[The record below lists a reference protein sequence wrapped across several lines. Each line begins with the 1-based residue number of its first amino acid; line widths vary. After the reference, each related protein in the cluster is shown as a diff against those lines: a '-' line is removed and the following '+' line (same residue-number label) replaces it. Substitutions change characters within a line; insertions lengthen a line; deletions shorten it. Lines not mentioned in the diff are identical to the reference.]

1 MLWQAI
7 NFAHTHQK
15 LHWAVKKKREN
26 NNNNTE
32 KIFEMEINW
41 SENWKFLCNSFSL
54 CVFFW
59 FQFEI
64 LLKARAIFIEVTAL
78 RWDLIEIEFTLTDAL
93 IACWCFHKE
102 EEKNS
107 FVKFIIIFGWILQ
120 LIVCAFFS
128 VYKFISDSFT
138 LKKQDWIN
146 LRLVINIQTIR
157 N

>member
-1 MLWQAI
+1 MTGHQFCPYTPKTSLSGEKEKGKQQQQHRKDLWNGNQ
-7 NFAHTHQK
+7 
-15 LHWAVKKKREN
+15 LKREL
-26 NNNNTE
+26 
-32 KIFEMEINW
+32 KISMQFIF
-41 SENWKFLCNSFSL
+41 SVCIFLVSIRNSFKSTSNFHWSY
-54 CVFFW
+54 CTTM
-59 FQFEI
+59 
-64 LLKARAIFIEVTAL
+64 R
-78 RWDLIEIEFTLTDAL
+78 LIEIEFTLTDAL

-107 FVKFIIIFGWILQ
+107 LVKFIIIFGWILQ

-146 LRLVINIQTIR
+146 LRLGINIQTIR